1 MLRRGDAIPHFTVR
15 TPGGDTVEYANLWQH
30 RNLVLIS
37 LSAESEAPADTAQRF
52 ARAAT
57 EEPDTTWVVTHEA
70 VEGVPQ
76 PGVVVADRWGEIV
89 HIAALPADAG
99 LPDVDELREW
109 VHFTQMRCPECE
121 GETR

>member
-15 TPGGDTVEYANLWQH
+15 TRDGDVVEYASLWQQ

-37 LSAESEAPADTAQRF
+37 LSADPDPDAAQRF
-52 ARAAT
+52 TSAT
-57 EEPDTTWVVTHEA
+57 AEEPDTTWVVTREA
-70 VEGVPQ
+70 VEGVPH

-89 HIAALPADAG
+89 HIAALPAGAG
-99 LPDVDELREW
+99 LPDVDDLREW
-109 VHFTQMRCPECE
+109 VHFTRMRCPECE